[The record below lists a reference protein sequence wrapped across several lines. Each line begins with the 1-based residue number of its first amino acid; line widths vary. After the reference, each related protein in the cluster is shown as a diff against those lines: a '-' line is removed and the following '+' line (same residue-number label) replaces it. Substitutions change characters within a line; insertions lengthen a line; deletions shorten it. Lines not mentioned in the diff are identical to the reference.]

1 MGEITLLIQKI
12 HTDKNA
18 FAQLINKMTPLIEK
32 YTRLLYK
39 DEKEDVRSEMMLVLW
54 ESVTKISYCEKDGEC
69 LAYLSKALRNRF
81 YDLYRKSRKQH
92 DHQLL
97 TENDSVFDIIRDEN
111 SKDLEDAIFSIDIE
125 AFLKRYIGKKRE
137 IFETIIFG
145 NKSDTEIAEI
155 FSVTR
160 QYVNRLRRELRT
172 SYFLKEVILNLVLLK
187 NSLQFQQEV
196 FFIHK
201 KEKGQVM
208 CYEWERTV
216 GKRNCCACRGM
227 DW

>member
-145 NKSDTEIAEI
+145 KKSDTEIAEI

-160 QYVNRLRRELRT
+160 QYVNRLRREL
-172 SYFLKEVILNLVLLK
+172 YQELKDKL
-187 NSLQFQQEV
+187 
-196 FFIHK
+196 FF
-201 KEKGQVM
+201 KGSD
-208 CYEWERTV
+208 T
-216 GKRNCCACRGM
+216 
-227 DW
+227 